1 MTTTAREPEL
11 TALRKVAEE
20 MAKGR
25 SERVTTGHLL
35 AAIASKPGGGAE
47 LLKERR
53 LDAEVLLKAARV
65 LTDDHADA
73 VSRAMQRA
81 RELAARSPTREP
93 GGVHLLFALCQER
106 ATAAFRAVA
115 QCGSDV
121 GKLRTAAMQVAMGI
135 VSPRR
140 PPAAAQLSLPPASPG
155 RPVVPSAAPATAL
168 AASPAR
174 VPSPTPAAPLPG
186 RARRARPAPSA
197 AAPQPHA
204 RFDLDAKRF
213 PTLASLGRN
222 LTLAAA
228 RGELDPVFGREAEID
243 RTLDVLAKRHA
254 NCPCLIGPAGVGK
267 TSVVHGLALRIAQG
281 LEAGVL

>member
-81 RELAARSPTREP
+81 RELAARSPSREA
-93 GGVHLLFALCQER
+93 GAIHLLFALCQER
-106 ATAAFRAVA
+106 TTAAFRAIA

-121 GKLRTAAMQVAMGI
+121 TKLRTAAIQLAMGI
-135 VSPRR
+135 VGPRR
-140 PPAAAQLSLPPASPG
+140 IPGATQLTLPPTP
-155 RPVVPSAAPATAL
+155 TAM
-168 AASPAR
+168 
-174 VPSPTPAAPLPG
+174 
-186 RARRARPAPSA
+186 
-197 AAPQPHA
+197 
-204 RFDLDAKRF
+204 
-213 PTLASLGRN
+213 
-222 LTLAAA
+222 
-228 RGELDPVFGREAEID
+228 
-243 RTLDVLAKRHA
+243 
-254 NCPCLIGPAGVGK
+254 
-267 TSVVHGLALRIAQG
+267 
-281 LEAGVL
+281 

>member
-81 RELAARSPTREP
+81 RELAARSPSREV
-93 GGVHLLFALCQER
+93 GAIHLLFALCQER

-121 GKLRTAAMQVAMGI
+121 TKLRTAAMQVAMGI
-135 VSPRR
+135 VGPRR
-140 PPAAAQLSLPPASPG
+140 IPGATQLALPPCPPLACPPLSRTVGQPG
-155 RPVVPSAAPATAL
+155 
-168 AASPAR
+168 
-174 VPSPTPAAPLPG
+174 
-186 RARRARPAPSA
+186 
-197 AAPQPHA
+197 
-204 RFDLDAKRF
+204 
-213 PTLASLGRN
+213 
-222 LTLAAA
+222 
-228 RGELDPVFGREAEID
+228 
-243 RTLDVLAKRHA
+243 
-254 NCPCLIGPAGVGK
+254 
-267 TSVVHGLALRIAQG
+267 TSVTTHTIAKP
-281 LEAGVL
+281 